1 MKRRKVTYGVYNIV
15 EWHASLKMGK
25 ATVKVAFT
33 GGAITTN
40 GVTPATY
47 TTSDPVVQLAIERS
61 NEFRNGKIK
70 VVCSYDLGGEVKIE
84 RNPVVAKKPVVEKCE
99 SNDLAM
105 SPAADSGKVLLKKEG
120 DVLEGRL
127 MPNNPETDSVS
138 EAVADSDE
146 PEAAAEESDD
156 EKPKELAKVE
166 VHCNDDAKDYLESQ
180 FGVKRSILLNRTTI
194 QTIAAQHNVE
204 FIFV

>member
-47 TTSDPVVQLAIERS
+47 TTNDPVVQLAIERS

-70 VVCSYDLGGEVKIE
+70 VVRSYDLGGEVKIE
-84 RNPVVAKKPVVEKCE
+84 RNPVVAKKHVVEKCE
-99 SNDLAM
+99 NNTLAM
-105 SPAADSGKVLLKKEG
+105 SPAADSGNVYLKIDG
-120 DVLEGRL
+120 DVIEGHL
-127 MPNNPETDSVS
+127 MPNNPDTDSIS
-138 EAVADSDE
+138 EAVAVSDE
-146 PEAAAEESDD
+146 QEDTTEESDG
-156 EKPKELAKVE
+156 ERPKVLTKVE

-180 FGVKRSILLNRTTI
+180 FGVKRSILLNRATI